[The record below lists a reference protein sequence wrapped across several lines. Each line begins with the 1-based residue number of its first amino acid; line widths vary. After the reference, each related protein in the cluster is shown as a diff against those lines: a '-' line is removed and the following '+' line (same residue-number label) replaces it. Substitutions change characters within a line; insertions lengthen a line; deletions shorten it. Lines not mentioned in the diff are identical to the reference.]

1 MSGAVETGGGKR
13 KISIRID
20 MTPMVD
26 VIILLLIFF
35 FMTSQFR
42 EPKGVQITLPK
53 EQKEQQQS
61 QQRVAE
67 STVVNIEV
75 AADGTIWSNLGRV
88 NGQLELALP
97 DKVTGDRA
105 WTQYFDDDDPG
116 KLPGQTLQDL
126 SRVLVER
133 QVQIG
138 AEVDALGIYKR
149 LLVIIDVHPDA
160 SYGSFIKAFDAY
172 QFAHDWGDVYK
183 VSENEAKNPEG
194 LSEDQK
200 MGARLYLMNAKW
212 QDKRDLN
219 KAVYVGWLD
228 KTKQIVDNPDF
239 LKQEVASWFAAHPE
253 ATLTA
258 NPTLDQQVEKLK
270 TDLLEQNRTPEL
282 DTHIKAFEE
291 MMAKPEAERDTADFR
306 LTVEKP
312 RRIIAE
318 VITKY
323 PDIDTWY
330 TRIGPDPADLVP
342 PLPFSINL
350 DPDTNPIG
358 PAYFGGA
365 IPAPVAPGT
374 PAKPAAG
381 GGR

>member
-1 MSGAVETGGGKR
+1 
-13 KISIRID
+13 

-53 EQKEQQQS
+53 EAKEQKQT

-75 AADGTIWSNLGRV
+75 AADGTIWSNLSRL
-88 NGQLELALP
+88 NGQLELALA
-97 DKVTGDRA
+97 DKVTGQRN
-105 WTQYFDDDDPG
+105 WMQYFDDDDP
-116 KLPGQTLQDL
+116 KRLPGQTLQDL
-126 SRVLVER
+126 SRNLVER

-138 AEVDALGIYKR
+138 GETDAQGIYKR

-160 SYGSFIKAFDAY
+160 IYGSFVRAFDAY

-183 VSENEAKNPEG
+183 VSESEAKNPQG

-200 MGARLYLMNAKW
+200 MAARLYMMNAKW

-219 KAVYVGWLD
+219 KTAYIAWLD
-228 KTKQIVDNPDF
+228 KTKQIVENPDF
-239 LKQEVASWFAAHPE
+239 LTQEVAAWFAANPKE
-253 ATLTA
+253 KLTG

-282 DTHIKAFEE
+282 DTPIKAFEE
-291 MMAKPEAERDTADFR
+291 MMAKPEAEKDTADFR
-306 LTVEKP
+306 LTIEKP

-350 DPDTNPIG
+350 DPETNPVG

-365 IPAPVAPGT
+365 TPAPGT
-374 PAKPAAG
+374 PTKPAPKG

>member
-1 MSGAVETGGGKR
+1 MAGAVETGGGKR

-53 EQKEQQQS
+53 EAKEQKQTQQK
-61 QQRVAE
+61 VAE

-75 AADGTIWSNLGRV
+75 AADGTIWSNLAKV
-88 NGQLELALP
+88 NGQLELSLP
-97 DKVTGDRA
+97 DKISGERT
-105 WTQYFDDDDPG
+105 WTRYYDDDDPQRV
-116 KLPGQTLQDL
+116 PGQTMQDL
-126 SRVLVER
+126 SRNLVER

-138 AEVDALGIYKR
+138 GETDAQGIYKR

-160 SYGSFIKAFDAY
+160 NYGAFMKAFDAY

-183 VSENEAKNPEG
+183 VSEEEAKNPEG

-200 MGARLYLMNAKW
+200 MAARLYLMNAKW

-219 KAVYVGWLD
+219 KAVYIAWLD
-228 KTKQIVDNPDF
+228 KTKQILENPDF
-239 LKQEVASWFAAHPE
+239 LLQEVPAWFAAHPE
-253 ATLTA
+253 ATMVG
-258 NPTLDQQVEKLK
+258 NPTLEQQVEKLK
-270 TDLLEQNRTPEL
+270 ADLLEQNRTPEL
-282 DTHIKAFEE
+282 DTHIKAFQE

-306 LTVEKP
+306 LSIEKP

-350 DPDTNPIG
+350 DPETNPLG
-358 PAYFGGA
+358 PAYFGA
-365 IPAPVAPGT
+365 VTTT
-374 PAKPAAG
+374 PANPATG

>member
-53 EQKEQQQS
+53 EAKEQKQS

-75 AADGTIWSNLGRV
+75 AADGTIWSNLSRV
-88 NGQLELALP
+88 NGQLELALA
-97 DKVTGDRA
+97 DKVTGQRN
-105 WTQYFDDDDPG
+105 WIQYFEDDDPQRV
-116 KLPGQTLQDL
+116 PGQGLQDL
-126 SRVLVER
+126 SRILVER

-138 AEVDALGIYKR
+138 AETDALGIFKR

-160 SYGSFIKAFDAY
+160 SYGSFVKAFDAY

-183 VSENEAKNPEG
+183 VSENEAKNPQG

-200 MGARLYLMNAKW
+200 MAARLYLMNAKW

-219 KAVYVGWLD
+219 KQIYIAWLD
-228 KTKQIVDNPDF
+228 KTKQI
-239 LKQEVASWFAAHPE
+239 
-253 ATLTA
+253 
-258 NPTLDQQVEKLK
+258 
-270 TDLLEQNRTPEL
+270 
-282 DTHIKAFEE
+282 
-291 MMAKPEAERDTADFR
+291 
-306 LTVEKP
+306 
-312 RRIIAE
+312 
-318 VITKY
+318 ITE
-323 PDIDTWY
+323 
-330 TRIGPDPADLVP
+330 
-342 PLPFSINL
+342 S
-350 DPDTNPIG
+350 
-358 PAYFGGA
+358 
-365 IPAPVAPGT
+365 
-374 PAKPAAG
+374 
-381 GGR
+381 